1 MHINKED
8 LPILN
13 HLLTEL
19 VKPINSNG
27 IDYSSLPNEYQLKF
41 KDNNLKDTEFRKFAN
56 IFDKIDAGKYEQ
68 SKIGWALILPVS
80 NSYGFDF
87 NKFYEKQIIKE
98 KKENY
103 DYQISKIKA
112 KTFIPILILGMFGG
126 LYSLF
131 SLLTDVGIINLNQK
145 SEIQSTQK
153 YLETDNSTKIIELEK
168 SHKTDSIK

>member
-68 SKIGWALILPVS
+68 SKYCMWA
-80 NSYGFDF
+80 
-87 NKFYEKQIIKE
+87 KE
-98 KKENY
+98 R
-103 DYQISKIKA
+103 
-112 KTFIPILILGMFGG
+112 F
-126 LYSLF
+126 
-131 SLLTDVGIINLNQK
+131 
-145 SEIQSTQK
+145 
-153 YLETDNSTKIIELEK
+153 
-168 SHKTDSIK
+168 